1 MKLKNVCI
9 MPLIFFVCLTLV
21 TGCGKKNSTD
31 ADKKDG
37 NGQTASENLSFH
49 IKYDIKSNNP
59 GTLDMYVNGN
69 DIRIGINTNVDGQ
82 NVVTDIYRTNDGFI
96 LVNNEK
102 GKNVGLKFKDT
113 EESSKDFKNLFD
125 IAKVKEELKN
135 FTKSGTE
142 DILGYKCDVYKN
154 DTAEFCLYKGL
165 FTLRAKFFPKNGTA
179 ETIVALEFEPDKK
192 FDNNFFIVPKDI
204 NVVDVNT
211 LIDELDKMT
220 DK

>member
-1 MKLKNVCI
+1 MKFKKVCI
-9 MPLIFFVCLTLV
+9 TYLLFFLSLTLV
-21 TGCGKKNSTD
+21 TGCGKKESAD

-37 NGQTASENLSFH
+37 NQQTASDNLSFH

-69 DIRIGINTNVDGQ
+69 NIRIGINTNVDGQ
-82 NVVTDIYRTNDGFI
+82 NVVVDLYRTNDGFV

-102 GKNVGLKFKDT
+102 GKNVGLRFKDT
-113 EESSKDFKNLFD
+113 EESGKDFKNLFD

-142 DILGYKCDVYKN
+142 DILGYKCDIYKN
-154 DTAEFCLYKGL
+154 DTAEFCLYKDL
-165 FTLRAKFFPKNGTA
+165 FTLRAKYSPKNGTP
-179 ETIVALEFEPDKK
+179 ENIVALEFEPDKK
-192 FDNNFFIVPKDI
+192 FDNNFFVVPKDI

-211 LIDELDKMT
+211 LIDELDKMS